1 MAIRDLLDQTQP
13 KARKGPPCTVC
24 LLLSRL
30 HDDEAA
36 ALRRLLADTSV
47 RYSALAEAL
56 RSEGHEFSGY
66 TLSRHARGQCEGRE
80 ALR

>member
-24 LLLSRL
+24 ALLGRL
-30 HDDEAA
+30 DEQDAA

-47 RYSALAEAL
+47 RYSTLADAL
-56 RSEGHEFSGY
+56 RSEGHDFSGY
-66 TLSRHARGQCEGRE
+66 TLSRHARGLCEGRE